1 MKITN
6 TELMAKIAS
15 GQILPGICK
24 NIQVNSIID
33 DVIKDDDNKSNQ
45 IQQNVQKRLY
55 NKFYNFKRESLN
67 DEKAE
72 NNKNIM
78 TSYLIKSREPS
89 ITSFVNNNNDLD
101 LNNEIQ
107 QLQQL
112 QQVTIKKDKETNDF
126 KSENKTKDV
135 INLLESITIN
145 KVQDYD
151 VQDYD
156 VQDYDVQDY
165 DVKDYDVQNNEK
177 TIPLPIEK
185 LAYESGS
192 DIILKGADII
202 LSINKCGLIGNSS
215 KILPE
220 LAKEFNTNNVGL
232 LYSNFEFMSPLFS
245 LNEQNLNFN
254 CTKIIYKTNSENKCV
269 INSNLYETTNNKHYH
284 KIIILLHMNH

>member
-89 ITSFVNNNNDLD
+89 ITSFVNNL
-101 LNNEIQ
+101 
-107 QLQQL
+107 
-112 QQVTIKKDKETNDF
+112 
-126 KSENKTKDV
+126 
-135 INLLESITIN
+135 
-145 KVQDYD
+145 
-151 VQDYD
+151 
-156 VQDYDVQDY
+156 
-165 DVKDYDVQNNEK
+165 
-177 TIPLPIEK
+177 
-185 LAYESGS
+185 
-192 DIILKGADII
+192 
-202 LSINKCGLIGNSS
+202 
-215 KILPE
+215 
-220 LAKEFNTNNVGL
+220 
-232 LYSNFEFMSPLFS
+232 
-245 LNEQNLNFN
+245 
-254 CTKIIYKTNSENKCV
+254 
-269 INSNLYETTNNKHYH
+269 
-284 KIIILLHMNH
+284 